1 MSSSNDVHQSVPY
14 SMMTTE
20 QTVVKSGEPNN
31 EGIVEEPQQKLG
43 MGIDINED

>member
-1 MSSSNDVHQSVPY
+1 MASSNEVHQSVPY

-20 QTVVKSGEPNN
+20 QTIVKSADPNN
-31 EGIVEEPQQKLG
+31 EGIVEENPQKVG